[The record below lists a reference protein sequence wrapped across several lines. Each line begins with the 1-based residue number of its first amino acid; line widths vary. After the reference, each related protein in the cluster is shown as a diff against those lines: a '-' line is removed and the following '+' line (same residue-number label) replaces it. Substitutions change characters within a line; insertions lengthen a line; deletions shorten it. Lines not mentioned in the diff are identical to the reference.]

1 MHKII
6 ISLCLASLMFVS
18 NTVLADS
25 SVFSSCSTDDC
36 KSYFK
41 KFKKLARQGSPNAQ
55 SIIASMY
62 SSGYGVE
69 ADSEKAVKWIKKAAR
84 AGDKQARYS
93 LALINLLDKSEP
105 STVKKGIET
114 LKMFADKGN
123 SEASYR
129 LAEIYLTG
137 DLIEKDI
144 YTAEKWLSK
153 GANIGHSNSQYSL
166 GLLYESGLLG
176 KKDVDKAI
184 SFYRKASAKHSL
196 AHERLSQ
203 LEPNA
208 INNIDNKNNI
218 NFDNIERIEV
228 SAPELEDVLN
238 FAFKQINAQRLYTTN
253 VQTGSRIKG
262 RSCINMLSV
271 NCASMTNRQDI
282 EYFMMA
288 H

>member
-1 MHKII
+1 MIKKII
-6 ISLCLASLMFVS
+6 FLCLTSLIFVS

-25 SVFSSCSTDDC
+25 PVFSSCSTDDC
-36 KSYFK
+36 KLQFK

-69 ADSEKAVKWIKKAAR
+69 EDSEKAVKWIKKAAR
-84 AGDKQARYS
+84 AGDVQARYS
-93 LALINLLDKSEP
+93 VALINLLDKDEP
-105 STVKKGIET
+105 AAITKGIKV
-114 LKMFADKGN
+114 LKLLADKGI
-123 SEASYR
+123 SKASYR

-137 DLIEKDI
+137 ELIEKDI
-144 YTAEKWLSK
+144 HTAEKWLSK
-153 GANIGHSNSQYSL
+153 GADIGHSNSQYSL

-184 SFYRKASAKHSL
+184 IFYKKASTKHSL
-196 AHERLSQ
+196 AYERLSQ

-228 SAPELEDVLN
+228 NAPELEDILN
-238 FAFKQINAQRLYTTN
+238 FAFEKINAQSLYTTN

-262 RSCINMLSV
+262 RSCTKILSV